1 MQIGKAIA
9 ASLAVHLG
17 VAGLPAG
24 QLLPTGKHKE
34 IVWPAAGGAAPLTL
48 RLGLATLDT
57 PMRQDSLSN
66 PAALRAQA
74 ASAPQLES
82 GSRGDGSRAGTGSA
96 EALASALGLGLPVP
110 RYYGPREVTRRAQP
124 IEDIA
129 PSPPGLGAVTTTGTL
144 VLALWIG
151 DAGDVERLEIE
162 SSAFDKGIGEVIA
175 QQFRSIRFRPAEMDG
190 VPVKSR
196 MRIEV
201 TVQPPAP

>member
-1 MQIGKAIA
+1 MHIGRAIA
-9 ASLAVHLG
+9 ASLAMHLG
-17 VAGLPAG
+17 VATLPAG
-24 QLLPTGKHKE
+24 QLLPAGKQKE
-34 IVWPAAGGAAPLTL
+34 ITWPATGGAAPVTV
-48 RLGLATLDT
+48 RLGPAALDT
-57 PMRQDSLSN
+57 PALRDAPGN
-66 PAALRAQA
+66 PAAPKAQA

-82 GSRGDGSRAGTGSA
+82 GANGNGSRAGDGNVES
-96 EALASALGLGLPVP
+96 LPATIGFGIPAP

-129 PSPPGLGAVTTTGTL
+129 PAPPGLEAVATTGTL

-151 DAGDVERLEIE
+151 TGGDVERLEIE
-162 SSAFDKGIGEVIA
+162 SSVFDESIGEVIA
-175 QQFRSIRFRPAEMDG
+175 RQFRSIRFRPAEKDG